1 MSLPQIILTLAPGGE
16 LKAELPGANGS
27 RRQVLLQGPAE
38 EQIAALQ
45 RILQGQLAS
54 SVEIGL
60 DGAPT
65 EAQARHWQRHGEAW
79 GDPNCKFCLAEG
91 RFDGGRN
98 RSRRKPIEI
107 AQNGSGSESV
117 KIRRTRD
124 FRSRFVLVEDPDGG
138 CLGKPV
144 LRTEARAQGLK
155 ELPKV
160 QRTNKSL
167 EDLGI

>member
-16 LKAELPGANGS
+16 LKAELPGANGA
-27 RRQVLLQGPAE
+27 RRQILLQGPAE
-38 EQIAALQ
+38 EQISALR

-65 EAQARHWQRHGEAW
+65 EAQARHWQRHSEAW

-98 RSRRKPIEI
+98 RSRRKVIEL
-107 AQNGSGSESV
+107 AQNGQGSEQV
-117 KIRRTRD
+117 KIRRTKD
-124 FRSRFVLVEDPDGG
+124 FKSRFVLVEDPDGG
-138 CLGKPV
+138 CLPKPV
-144 LRTEARAQGLK
+144 LREEAKARGLR
-155 ELPKV
+155 EIPKV
-160 QRTNKSL
+160 QRTRMSL

>member
-27 RRQVLLQGPAE
+27 RRQILLQGPAE
-38 EQIAALQ
+38 EQISALR

-65 EAQARHWQRHGEAW
+65 EAQARHWQRHADAW

-98 RSRRKPIEI
+98 RRRSPPVEL
-107 AQNGSGSESV
+107 ARNGAGAEQV
-117 KIRRTRD
+117 RVRKARD

-138 CLGKPV
+138 VLGKPV
-144 LRTEARAQGLK
+144 LREEARAQGLK

-160 QRTNKSL
+160 QRTSKSL
-167 EDLGI
+167 DEMGI